1 MNPIGKDPLQS
12 RIEIT
17 NWFILALCI
26 AVSWFFMS
34 RAFVL
39 GITLGG
45 LISIINFH
53 WLYRDLKKVFQKLA
67 DGSKS
72 AVMFKYYIRFI
83 ITAIALFLIVTRTEA
98 SIIGLLVG
106 LSLVVINII
115 INTVINFLMT
125 IKKGTGKI

>member
-1 MNPIGKDPLQS
+1 
-12 RIEIT
+12 
-17 NWFILALCI
+17 
-26 AVSWFFMS
+26 MS